1 MVNLIH
7 GKEIRKEKEMRKLKK
22 IILITLAFVIPCC
35 LILLI
40 VNSIELK
47 KKNDFLHSEIEQM
60 KLEIQSNEEQIS
72 DLTDLLYE
80 THEKYEDKP
89 VYEFAI
95 NKTELTYTS
104 LGVFKISHYCPCAKC
119 CGKTNGIT
127 ASGTI
132 ATPNKTVAAGTS
144 LPFGTILKIDGQEYV
159 VEDRGG
165 AIGNNRID
173 VFCSSHAEALQKGV
187 YYTEVFIKE

>member
-1 MVNLIH
+1 
-7 GKEIRKEKEMRKLKK
+7 MRKLKK
-22 IILITLAFVIPCC
+22 IILITLALVIPCC

-40 VNSIELK
+40 VNNLELK
-47 KKNDFLHSEIEQM
+47 RKSDFLHSEVEQM

-72 DLTDLLYE
+72 DLTNLLYE
-80 THEKYEDKP
+80 TYEEHEDKP

-95 NKTELTYTS
+95 SKAEPKYTS
-104 LGVFKISHYCPCAKC
+104 LGIFKISHYCPCAKC

-132 ATPNKTVAAGTS
+132 ATPNKTVAAGTA

-173 VFCSSHAEALQKGV
+173 VFCSTHTEALQKGV
-187 YYTEVFIKE
+187 YYTEVFVKE

>member
-1 MVNLIH
+1 MINLKH
-7 GKEIRKEKEMRKLKK
+7 SKEIRKEKEMRKLKK
-22 IILITLAFVIPCC
+22 IVLITLAFVIPCC

-47 KKNDFLHSEIEQM
+47 RKNDFLHSEIEQM
-60 KLEIQSNEEQIS
+60 KLEIQANEERIS
-72 DLTDLLYE
+72 DLIDLLCETYE
-80 THEKYEDKP
+80 EYEDKP
-89 VYEFAI
+89 VYEIAI
-95 NKTELTYTS
+95 NKTEPKQTS

-132 ATPNKTVAAGTS
+132 ATPNKTVAAGTA
-144 LPFGTILKIDGQEYV
+144 LPFGTILKIGSQEYI

-165 AIGNNRID
+165 AIGDNRID
-173 VFCSSHAEALQKGV
+173 VFCSTHAEALQKGI